1 MIYLICSYNK
11 IQELNNLPKG
21 LEKLSCEYNKI
32 YALNNIP
39 ESLIKLDCNENPLP
53 SFDINVLKEIDINN
67 KKREILVLFI
77 IGIQKN
83 RFDKVDMLE
92 KIGKYVLI

>member
-1 MIYLICSYNK
+1 MK
-11 IQELNNLPKG
+11 KQLNNLPKR
-21 LEKLSCEYNKI
+21 LETLYCNNNEIKVF
-32 YALNNIP
+32 NNIP

-92 KIGKYVLI
+92 KIGKYVLT

>member
-1 MIYLICSYNK
+1 
-11 IQELNNLPKG
+11 
-21 LEKLSCEYNKI
+21 
-32 YALNNIP
+32 
-39 ESLIKLDCNENPLP
+39 LP
-53 SFDINVLKEIDINN
+53 SVDRNILKEIDINN